1 MRREK
6 YYTHWYESDDMN
18 QPKAMQVKPL
28 VSSAYDQDFKSDP
41 IPLSQ
46 ILGITFVSIFLVG
59 FGAIIYIL
67 EDGELLPEYI
77 IVGLAIVIFYLYA
90 IIPHISM
97 HRLRVRH
104 SIDELVF
111 DSILLGRR
119 WRSKRKTLSDS
130 LYLRYNTYV
139 TTSRDE
145 DGSSSTT
152 RHHDYNVHGNSDGKG
167 DWKLNIS
174 NMMRDHHHPN
184 NKAKEIAKSIGIKF
198 KSR

>member
-1 MRREK
+1 M
-6 YYTHWYESDDMN
+6 S
-18 QPKAMQVKPL
+18 QLKAMQVKRP
-28 VSSAYDQDFKSDP
+28 VSSAYDQDFTSDP
-41 IPLSQ
+41 IPLSE
-46 ILGITFVSIFLVG
+46 ILFITFVSIFLVG
-59 FGAIIYIL
+59 IGAIIYIL

-77 IVGLAIVIFYLYA
+77 IVGLAIVIFYLYT

-97 HRLRVRH
+97 HRLRVHH

-119 WRSKRKTLSDS
+119 WRSKRKILSDS
-130 LYLRYNTYV
+130 LYVRYHKHVTYNENNQSE
-139 TTSRDE
+139 T
-145 DGSSSTT
+145 
-152 RHHDYNVHGNSDGKG
+152 HHEYNVHGKSDGG
-167 DWKLNIS
+167 RDWKLDIS